1 MSNEALAAPALPYE
15 ARESLGRSVMA
26 SIAAHVGLLAVM
38 LTYGLLHFGRGPG
51 WGNPWEKG
59 SSARVQAVAS
69 LPGVPLP
76 SPLRVTPNTVA
87 NENPGLYQTEVLPLP
102 LPELGEQIPKF
113 KDAVK
118 PEKQERINKRIQKQ
132 ELTPPPNAVPY
143 GEGGHPAVSYN
154 QFTTARGDAGISFG
168 EGNFGELYGY
178 YVDAI
183 RSRISG
189 NWLQS
194 TISPNVMS
202 APRVFVSFDIL
213 RDGTI
218 TDIRLTQSSGNVE
231 VDRSALRAIEA
242 SNPLGS
248 LPPGY
253 SGSKVSVNFY
263 FDFRR

>member
-1 MSNEALAAPALPYE
+1 MSNQTLAAPPLPFE
-15 ARESLGRSVMA
+15 ARDSLRGSLIASV
-26 SIAAHVGLLAVM
+26 AAHAALSAAM
-38 LTYGLLHFGRGPG
+38 LFYGLLHFGRGAG
-51 WGNPWEKG
+51 WGNPWERG

-76 SPLRVTPNTVA
+76 TPLRVTPNTVA
-87 NENPGLYQTEVLPLP
+87 NENPGLYQTEPPPLP
-102 LPELGEQIPKF
+102 VPEIAQQIPKF

-118 PEKQERINKRIQKQ
+118 TEENKRINKRIQKQ

-154 QFTTARGDAGISFG
+154 QFATATGDAGISFG
-168 EGNFGELYGY
+168 EGNFGDLYGY

-189 NWLQS
+189 NWLLS

-202 APRVFVSFDIL
+202 APRVYVSFDIL

-218 TDIRLTQSSGNVE
+218 ANVRLAQSSGNPE
-231 VDRSALRAIEA
+231 VDRSAIRAVEA
-242 SNPLGS
+242 SNPLGP
-248 LPPGY
+248 LPSGY
-253 SGSKVSVNFY
+253 SGNRVTVNFY